1 MIHCKQKF
9 SFGTK
14 TDTLKCLKPLLLHSH
29 VPELLCFSVTDWE
42 ADPDVLVQKIRSYFS
57 DGLVIVR
64 SSAYHEDSDF
74 ATMAGVHDSIPDVHV
89 DNINLLHKSIK
100 KVISSYERI
109 HNSRSQLDQV
119 LIQRMINNIST
130 SGVVFTQDMNTGA
143 PYYVINYDDQ
153 TGRTDTVTHGGQH
166 SNRTLLIHR
175 ENGHNLHSERFKS
188 LLKAVQE
195 IERITNCSALDIEFA
210 VGWDNEVYIFQVRK
224 ITTKAN
230 WNRGLS
236 IKVNDAILRVE
247 SFVSEQSRPIEGI
260 YGSRSILGR
269 MPDWNPAEMIGVA
282 PRPLSLSLYQF
293 LITDRAWR
301 VARSQMGYAEPKGT
315 QLMVSLSGQPY
326 VDVRLSFHSF
336 IPADLPSQIADKL
349 VNAYID
355 RLSENKEFHDKVEFD
370 VAITALAFDFEESFQ
385 ERYQG
390 ILTREEKEI
399 FRQSLFSLTNALI
412 TGKTT
417 PIEGELEKIDKLDHE
432 RARFFHG
439 INQPELITAF
449 ALLEDCI
456 RFGTI
461 PFSILARHA
470 FIAKSMLASL
480 IKLQILTEA
489 EALSFLKSIKTVA
502 SDLVVDIEHLNAGE
516 ISKREFMKQYGHLRP
531 GTYDILSLRYDQR
544 EDLIGGKVHMHLEL
558 PHKGNY
564 SLSSS
569 QVEDIQSII
578 KKNGFDIS
586 PEDLF
591 SYIRK
596 AITSREYAKFVFTK
610 NISDAIELIATW
622 GEQVGL
628 SREELSVISISDIR
642 EAASSAQ
649 GRTIEQHLRDKSII
663 GRENHAITLSLR
675 LPYIIDSPEDVS
687 IIPLLISKPN
697 YITHKT
703 IRATYKYIDGREG
716 KPPNISDKIILIE
729 GADPGFD
736 WIFSCSIAGLVTK
749 YGGANSH
756 MAIRC
761 AEFELPAAIGCGE
774 QTFDRILRSRS
785 LEINCSEGR
794 IVPLDG

>member
-1 MIHCKQKF
+1 MIRYKPKF

-14 TDTLKCLKPLLLHSH
+14 AETLERLKPLLLHSQI
-29 VPELLCFSVTDWE
+29 PDILFFDLADWE
-42 ADPDVLVQKIRSYFS
+42 VNFEHLLQKIRTYFA
-57 DGLVIVR
+57 DTHVIVR
-64 SSAYHEDSDF
+64 SSAHGEDGDLT
-74 ATMAGVHDSIPDVHV
+74 TMAGAHDSIPDVHV

-100 KVISSYERI
+100 KVISSYERF
-109 HNSRSQLDQV
+109 NNARSQLDQV

-153 TGRTDTVTHGGQH
+153 TGRTDTVTCGGQH

-195 IERITNCSALDIEFA
+195 IEEITKCSALDIEFA

-224 ITTKAN
+224 ITTQAN

-247 SFVSEQSRPIEGI
+247 SFVSERFRPIEGI

-282 PRPLSLSLYQF
+282 PRPLSLSLYRF
-293 LITDRAWR
+293 LITDRSWR

-326 VDVRLSFHSF
+326 IDVRLSFHSL

-349 VNAYID
+349 VNAYLD

-370 VAITALAFDFEESFQ
+370 VAITVLAFDFEESF
-385 ERYQG
+385 EKCYQG
-390 ILTREEKEI
+390 ILSKEEKET
-399 FRQSLFSLTNALI
+399 FKQSLFRLTNTLI
-412 TGKTT
+412 TGQRT

-432 RARFFHG
+432 RARFLHG

-461 PFSILARHA
+461 PFSVLARHA
-470 FIAKSMLASL
+470 FIAKSILTSL
-480 IKLQILTEA
+480 TKLQILTEA
-489 EALSFLKSIKTVA
+489 EALSFLGSIKTVA
-502 SDLVVDIEHLNAGE
+502 SDLVVDIERLNAGE
-516 ISKREFMKQYGHLRP
+516 VSKREFMKQYGHLRP

-544 EDLIGGKVHMHLEL
+544 EDLIGGKIHRHLEL
-558 PHKGNY
+558 PHKDSY

-569 QVEDIQSII
+569 QIKEIKYII
-578 KKNGFDIS
+578 EKNGFDIS

-591 SYIRK
+591 LYIRN

-610 NISDAIELIATW
+610 NISDALELIAVW

-628 SREELSVISISDIR
+628 SREEISVISISDIR
-642 EAASSAQ
+642 EAASSAH
-649 GRTIEQHLRDKSII
+649 GRTIEQHLRDKSVI

-703 IRATYKYIDGREG
+703 IRAAYKYINGREG
-716 KPPNISDKIILIE
+716 KPPELSGKIILIE

-761 AEFELPAAIGCGE
+761 AEFRLPAAIGCGE